1 MQGEIRGGVKRT
13 FKRSKTAEERAER
26 IKDRNRRAQKA
37 RCLLPGLS
45 TFSVKQNLAFYVL
58 LFLLL

>member
-37 RCLLPGLS
+37 SCLLTGAVTLPLR
-45 TFSVKQNLAFYVL
+45 
-58 LFLLL
+58 